1 MFTENSRKI
10 NKVFTIMELTLI
22 KIRQN
27 KLIVK
32 CYLGC
37 ELLPLIKLQGI
48 TRQYRLGQV
57 QVDALKNIDLLVEE
71 GDFISIMGP
80 SGSGKSTLLNI
91 IGCLDRPTSGIY
103 ELAGERVEKLS
114 DSKLA
119 DIRNRF
125 IGFVFQSF
133 HLLPDLDAQ
142 ANVEL
147 PLIYRGMGGRE
158 RHRKSLAA
166 LEAVGLAKR
175 RNHRPSQLSGGEQQ
189 RVAIARALAGEPA
202 VILADEPTG
211 ALDSQSGRNIMA
223 IFQRLNREQG
233 LTIVQVTHEE
243 NIARHG
249 HKVIHLLDGQLEKEE
264 ALDHPLQ
271 DLLEESTAAVS

>member
-1 MFTENSRKI
+1 MPLL
-10 NKVFTIMELTLI
+10 EL
-22 KIRQN
+22 K
-27 KLIVK
+27 
-32 CYLGC
+32 
-37 ELLPLIKLQGI
+37 GI
-48 TRQYRLGQV
+48 TRQYRLGQIR
-57 QVDALKNIDLLVEE
+57 VDALRNIDLSVEQ

-80 SGSGKSTLLNI
+80 SGSGKSTLLNM
-91 IGCLDRPTSGIY
+91 IGCLDRPTSGTY
-103 ELAGERVEKLS
+103 ELAGQRVERHS
-114 DSKLA
+114 ESRLA
-119 DIRNRF
+119 DIRNHF

-147 PLIYRGMGGRE
+147 PLIYRGMGGGE
-158 RHRKSLAA
+158 RHRRAVAA
-166 LEAVGLAKR
+166 LEAVGLAER
-175 RNHRPSQLSGGEQQ
+175 RRHRPFQLSGGEQQ

-211 ALDSQSGRNIMA
+211 ALDSRSGKNIMS

-249 HKVIHLLDGQLEKEE
+249 HRVIYLLDGAIEREE
-264 ALDHPLQ
+264 V
-271 DLLEESTAAVS
+271 LLPEVKAN